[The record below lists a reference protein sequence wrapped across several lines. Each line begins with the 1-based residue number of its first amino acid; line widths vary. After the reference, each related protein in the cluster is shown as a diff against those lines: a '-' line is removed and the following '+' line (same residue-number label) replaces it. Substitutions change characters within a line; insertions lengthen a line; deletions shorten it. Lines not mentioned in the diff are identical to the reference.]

1 VVLQGSQG
9 SLGGL
14 WALNVVVVAI
24 VHCCPS
30 SFVAIKNSRSMQ

>member
-14 WALNVVVVAI
+14 WALNVVGVAI
-24 VHCCPS
+24 VPCCPS
-30 SFVAIKNSRSMQ
+30 SFFVIKNIRLTQ